1 MKIASAL
8 RRRFFLAAAVWREP
22 AIVPPEHP
30 SACTKDVQ
38 KKQLELSQEL
48 QHAADKT

>member
-1 MKIASAL
+1 LKIASAL
-8 RRRFFLAAAVWREP
+8 RRRFFLASAVWRAP
-22 AIVPPEHP
+22 AIVPPEYP
-30 SACTKDVQ
+30 SARTKNVQ